1 MRLAVGQDFLRR
13 MPEASQDLRRKYSLW
28 RRLHIDVPLLL
39 LLFAT
44 AAVGLI
50 MLYSA
55 SDENFRYLQRQMV
68 FFVLA
73 FAVMWVVAQVNLYA
87 LARWSWLFYL
97 GGVVLLVLVPFFGVG
112 AKGAQR
118 WLSLPGFR
126 FQPSEIMKFA
136 LPIMVAAYLS
146 KRHLPPRFKHIL
158 WALVFVAIPAVL
170 IFQQPD
176 FGTSILIALSGLS
189 VLFLAGIGW
198 RYIIGSGGLILVA
211 AWPMWR
217 FVLHDHMKA
226 RIVTFL
232 SPELDKWG
240 AGWNI
245 MQSKTAIGSGG
256 LLGKGWMQGTQSHLD
271 FLPESHT
278 DFIIA
283 VLAEEHG
290 LIGVAALIALYFAIV
305 LRGAM
310 IAMSAQDTFGRLMA
324 GSITFTFVFYVF
336 VNMGM
341 AAGLL
346 PVVGAPLPLIS
357 YGGTSLITLMM
368 GFGLLMAISTQERRI
383 TV

>member
-1 MRLAVGQDFLRR
+1 MRLAVSQDFLRR

-39 LLFAT
+39 LLLAT
-44 AAVGLI
+44 GAVGLI

-55 SDENFRYLQRQMV
+55 SDENFRYLQRQIV

-73 FAVMWVVAQVNLYA
+73 FAVMWVVAQVDIYA

-97 GGVVLLVLVPFFGVG
+97 GAVVLLMLVPFFGVG

-158 WALVFVAIPAVL
+158 WSLVIIAIPAVL

-189 VLFLAGIGW
+189 VLFLAGIAW
-198 RYIIGSGGLILVA
+198 RYIIGSGVLILAA
-211 AWPMWR
+211 AWPMWQ

-226 RIVTFL
+226 RIITFL
-232 SPELDKWG
+232 SPESDKWG

-256 LLGKGWMQGTQSHLD
+256 FWGKGWMQGTQSHLD

-290 LIGVAALIALYFAIV
+290 LIGVTALIALYLAVV

-310 IAMSAQDTFGRLMA
+310 IAMSAQDTFGRLLA
-324 GSITFTFVFYVF
+324 GSITFTFVFYIF

-341 AAGLL
+341 ASGIL

-357 YGGTSLITLMM
+357 YGGTSLVTLMM
-368 GFGLLMAISTQERRI
+368 GFGLLMAISTQDRKI